1 MLNCKEASQI
11 ISQSLDRPL
20 SFSERLQ
27 LKVHLL
33 MCDACRQFK
42 RQLVALQQHFKT
54 MVRQVENDENIHL
67 SAQKK
72 ADILEKINSRQH

>member
-27 LKVHLL
+27 LKLHLM

-42 RQLVALQQHFKT
+42 RQLFALQQHIKK
-54 MVRQVENDENIHL
+54 MIGQIENDEKIQL
-67 SAQKK
+67 SEKMK
-72 ADILEKINSRQH
+72 AEILEKINSSQH